1 MVEEKLGETSCQV
14 DSQDKEL
21 YASDVLQIR
30 HCCTSPSRCGDVYTK
45 LCGRQRFTFTSKN
58 ATFFQ
63 LAGDCTV
70 LPLPLLKSAPSIE
83 YFPVCHQ
90 KAQKRGTP
98 PPMRP
103 APTPRRNLTRLSK
116 NKTCPSPSSHT
127 PSHTSQRACT
137 AASQTQALH
146 KICPPAYGRTPLL
159 KSSHR
164 AEQPLPS
171 NHHPSPLCP

>member
-1 MVEEKLGETSCQV
+1 M

-21 YASDVLQIR
+21 HANDVLQLR
-30 HCCTSPSRCGDVYTK
+30 HCCTSPSRCGDVYMK
-45 LCGRQRFTFTSKN
+45 LCGRQRFTSKN
-58 ATFFQ
+58 PTFFQ
-63 LAGDCTV
+63 PAGDCTV
-70 LPLPLLKSAPSIE
+70 LPLPLLTSVPSIE

-90 KAQKRGTP
+90 KAQEKETP

-103 APTPRRNLTRLSK
+103 APTPHRNLTRLSK
-116 NKTCPSPSSHT
+116 NKTCPSRSSHT

-137 AASQTQALH
+137 AASQTLALP
-146 KICPPAYGRTPLL
+146 KTCPPAYGRTPLL

-171 NHHPSPLCP
+171 NHHPSLLYP